1 MELRKD
7 KLDVKIFETRDEMG
21 KAAADNIAKCI
32 KRCLESKAEINMI
45 FAAAPSQNDM
55 LFHLCR
61 QDGIE
66 WEKIN
71 AYHMDEYIGL
81 NPKAP
86 QCFSNFLKRYIFDL
100 KPFKTVNCINP
111 GAEDAAEECERY
123 AELLKKNPP
132 DIVCMGIGENG
143 HIAFNDPHVAE
154 FDDKKVVKIVELDDT
169 CRMQQV
175 NDGCFEKIEE
185 VPKLALTLTI
195 PTLMAAEYNFC
206 VVPAPTKAEAVKRTI
221 CGEISEQCP
230 ATILRKKD
238 NAVMYCDNDSSR
250 LLREEI
256 K

>member
-1 MELRKD
+1 MELKKD